1 MADFLILSFS
11 FPRVLLETSLR
22 KILDLFLLYLIQC
35 LTKIYEVRL
44 YIPLIPIRQIYW
56 FLLDKV
62 DLVYSKQDISY

>member
-44 YIPLIPIRQIYW
+44 YIPLIPIRQIY
-56 FLLDKV
+56 
-62 DLVYSKQDISY
+62 